1 MRWIALF
8 APLLITVTATAQA
21 GDWKSGDKSARGPI
35 DANNDGIVTREE
47 AKAHPR
53 LSADFDA
60 ADSNKDGQLDA
71 AEMSAHRERMRAEM
85 RSKADERWKAADT
98 DGDGKL
104 SLAEAQASMPHMAE
118 RFQTF
123 DADKDGPRDA
133 AEMSAHRERL
143 RAELLARRRAPWDTA
158 RCRSYPKESI
168 P

>member
-1 MRWIALF
+1 MRWIALL

-71 AEMSAHRERMRAEM
+71 AELNAHRERMKGEMRAE
-85 RSKADERWKAADT
+85 AEERWKVADI
-98 DGDGKL
+98 DGDGSL
-104 SLAEAQASMPHMAE
+104 SLAEAQASMPRLAE
-118 RFQTF
+118 HFDKV
-123 DADKDGPRDA
+123 DADRNGLVSRDEMRSARMKDK
-133 AEMSAHRERL
+133 
-143 RAELLARRRAPWDTA
+143 RRP
-158 RCRSYPKESI
+158 
-168 P
+168 